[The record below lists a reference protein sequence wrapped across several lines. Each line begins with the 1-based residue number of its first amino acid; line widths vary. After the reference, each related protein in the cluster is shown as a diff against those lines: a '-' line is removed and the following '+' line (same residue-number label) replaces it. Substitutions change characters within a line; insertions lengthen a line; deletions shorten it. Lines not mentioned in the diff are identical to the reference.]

1 LSAKVAGVD
10 LDLTQAS
17 AGPRATGTAAQL
29 FYAPADGTKGLSGSD
44 LPVFCRAFFLA
55 ARAQPCQPADH
66 GP

>member
-44 LPVFCRAFFLA
+44 LPVFLPGLLPGGPRAA
-55 ARAQPCQPADH
+55 VPAC
-66 GP
+66 